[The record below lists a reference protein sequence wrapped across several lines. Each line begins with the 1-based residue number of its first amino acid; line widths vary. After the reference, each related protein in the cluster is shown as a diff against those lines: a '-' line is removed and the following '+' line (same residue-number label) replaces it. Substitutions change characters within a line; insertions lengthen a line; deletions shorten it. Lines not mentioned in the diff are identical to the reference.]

1 MAAFCR
7 RDFVIQKVLDFSYY
21 KKYHFFRGDKMKK
34 MGRPKGENNKE
45 HICTIR
51 IDDDTY
57 RRLEIYCQKLKV
69 AKSQAI
75 RDGIELLTSTE
86 D

>member
-1 MAAFCR
+1 
-7 RDFVIQKVLDFSYY
+7 
-21 KKYHFFRGDKMKK
+21 MKK